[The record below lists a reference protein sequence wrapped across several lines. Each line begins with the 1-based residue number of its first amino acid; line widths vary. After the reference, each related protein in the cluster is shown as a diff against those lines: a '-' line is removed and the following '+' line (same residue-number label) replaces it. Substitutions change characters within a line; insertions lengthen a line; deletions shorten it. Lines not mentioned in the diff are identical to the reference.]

1 MPSLLII
8 EDERGIRD
16 SLREGLSYQGYE
28 VQGAATGS
36 AGLSAVREKKPDL
49 VILDLMLPDLDGIE
63 VCRRLRGMG
72 DMAILMLTARD
83 GLADRIKGLDA
94 GADDY
99 LVKPFAFDELL
110 ARVRAVLRRRTPP
123 AAEVQAIAIGNL
135 RVDTAARQVSRG
147 DRAVDLT
154 PKEYELLV
162 LLASNKG
169 RVLKKEQILE
179 RVWGYDAEADSD
191 ALKVTVNHLRTK
203 LNAEGEP
210 DLIQTIR
217 GFGYLMKEPA

>member
-28 VQGAATGS
+28 VQGAATGN
-36 AGLSAVREKKPDL
+36 AGLTAARDKKPDL
-49 VILDLMLPDLDGIE
+49 VILDLMLPDIDGLE

-83 GLADRIKGLDA
+83 GLADRVKGLDA

-110 ARVRAVLRRRTPP
+110 ARVRAVLRRRTAPTTE
-123 AAEVQAIAIGNL
+123 AQAIAVGNL
-135 RVDTAARQVSRG
+135 RIDTAAHQVSRG
-147 DRAVDLT
+147 DRAVELT
-154 PKEYELLV
+154 PKEYELLA

-179 RVWGYDAEADSD
+179 RVWGYDTEADSD
-191 ALKVTVNHLRTK
+191 ALKVTVNHLRAK
-203 LNAEGEP
+203 LNADGEP

-217 GFGYLMKEPA
+217 GFGYLLKEPA